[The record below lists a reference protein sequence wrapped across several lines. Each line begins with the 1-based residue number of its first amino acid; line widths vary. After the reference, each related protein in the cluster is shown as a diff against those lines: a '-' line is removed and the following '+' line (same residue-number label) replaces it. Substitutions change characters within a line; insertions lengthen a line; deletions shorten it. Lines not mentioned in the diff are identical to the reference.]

1 MNDCYEHRFT
11 GNNMVEIWDGIPD
24 TPENHCIVYVN
35 LAMIPSLV
43 AALKRAMQSAG
54 VKERRIQ

>member
-1 MNDCYEHRFT
+1 MINHWEFKFT

-24 TPENHCIVYVN
+24 TPENHCIVCVN
-35 LAMIPSLV
+35 LAVIPSLV

-54 VKERRIQ
+54 VRERRIQ